1 MSLRDELTKA
11 IQATDELSARKR
23 KWQPGVEWLGTEGTV
38 TTDAMQGDPE
48 WASILRA
55 WDLDPDEFQIVEPV
69 LFNSWGGEDGLTNRQ
84 FKAKVVRRVHS
95 HVDLEPLIAQAM
107 KHKPRRREFAGEAVL
122 NVVLADWQI
131 GKADGDGLEGT
142 IQRII
147 DRRGA
152 VVDRVKELRK
162 IGRDVSHL
170 NVLWTGDSIEGCV
183 GHYPAQ
189 AFAVEVDRRDQ
200 VKITRRLLTDSL
212 QEWSRHF
219 ATVTVAAVAGNHGE
233 NRNAGGKAFTGP
245 HDNDDLAIVEQVSE
259 ILAANP
265 EAYGHV
271 RFAIA
276 RDNLTVTVPAAD
288 WIIGITH
295 GHVTRSGANAEGK
308 LRSWWEKQ
316 AAGKQPIGDADVL
329 VSGHYHHFRAADWG
343 GCFWLQAPALDGGS
357 EYWRVATG
365 EVSEPGML
373 TFVTT
378 KYQRVADVAVL

>member
-1 MSLRDELTKA
+1 MSLRDEFTKA
-11 IQATDELSARKR
+11 IKSTEELTARKR
-23 KWQPGVEWLGTEGTV
+23 MWQPGVEWLGTEGTV
-38 TTDAMQGDPE
+38 TTDALTGDPE

-84 FKAKVVRRVHS
+84 FKAKVIRRVHS

-107 KHKPRRREFAGEAVL
+107 KHKPRKREFTGEAVL

-147 DRRGA
+147 DCRGG
-152 VVDRVKELRK
+152 VVDRVRELRK

-170 NVLWTGDSIEGCV
+170 NVLWTGDSVEGCV
-183 GHYPAQ
+183 GYYPSQ
-189 AFAVEVDRRDQ
+189 TFAVELDRRDQ

-212 QEWSRHF
+212 QEWSKHF
-219 ATVTVAAVAGNHGE
+219 GTVTVAAVAGNHGE
-233 NRNAGGKAFTGP
+233 NRNASGKAFTGA

-259 ILAANP
+259 ILAANE

-271 RFAIA
+271 RFAVA
-276 RDNLTVTVPAAD
+276 RDNLTVTIPSAG
-288 WIIGITH
+288 WIIGVTH
-295 GHVTRSGANAEGK
+295 GHVTRSGANAESK
-308 LRSWWEKQ
+308 LRAWWEKQ
-316 AAGKQPIGDADVL
+316 AAGKQAIGDADVL
-329 VSGHYHHFRAADWG
+329 VSGHYHHLRVADWG
-343 GCFWLQAPALDGGS
+343 GCFWLQAPAMDGGS

-365 EVSEPGML
+365 EVSQPGML
-373 TFVTT
+373 TFVTST
-378 KYQRVADVAVL
+378 DQRVSDIAVL

>member
-1 MSLRDELTKA
+1 MGLRDEFTKQ
-11 IQATDELSARKR
+11 IQATEELQARKR
-23 KWQPGVEWLGTEGTV
+23 MWQPGVEWLGTEGTV
-38 TTDAMQGDPE
+38 TTGAIQGDPE

-55 WDLDPDEFQIVEPV
+55 WDLDPDEFQIIEPV

-107 KHKPRRREFAGEAVL
+107 KHKPRKREFTGEAVL

-152 VVDRVKELRK
+152 VVDRVRELRK
-162 IGRDVSHL
+162 IGREISHL
-170 NVLWTGDSIEGCV
+170 NVLWTGDSVEGCV
-183 GHYPAQ
+183 GFYPSQ
-189 AFAVEVDRRDQ
+189 TFSVELDRRDQ
-200 VKITRRLLTDSL
+200 VKVTRRLFTDSL

-219 ATVTVAAVAGNHGE
+219 STVTVAAVAGNHGE
-233 NRNAGGKAFTGP
+233 NRNAGGKAFTGA

-259 ILAANP
+259 ILAANE

-271 RFAIA
+271 RFAVA
-276 RDNLTVTVPAAD
+276 RDNLTVTVPAAG
-288 WIIGITH
+288 WIVGVTH
-295 GHVTRSGANAEGK
+295 GHMTRNGSNAEVK

-329 VSGHYHHFRAADWG
+329 VSGHYHHLRVADWG

-365 EVSEPGML
+365 EVSQPGML

-378 KYQRVADVAVL
+378 TDQRVCDIAVL